1 MAFLSKVEEIILL
14 AIWKL
19 QDNAYGLSISEQVEK
34 DTGVTWLSGSVYGG
48 LNRLKK
54 NGYIS
59 TVKITHSGEQAG
71 RPRIFYKLTP
81 AGKTK
86 LAAAQ
91 KVNQRIWVGVPNLEK
106 KSYS

>member
-1 MAFLSKVEEIILL
+1 MAFLSKIEEIILL

-19 QDNAYGLSISEQVEK
+19 QDNASGLSICEKVEK
-34 DTGVTWLSGSVYGG
+34 DTDVTWLSGSVYGG

-54 NGYIS
+54 NGYIN
-59 TVKITHSGEQAG
+59 TAKISHSGEQVG

-81 AGKTK
+81 AGKNK

-91 KVNQRIWVGVPNLEK
+91 KVTQRIWSGVPNLQK
-106 KSYS
+106 IK